1 MDEPSG
7 SAVPWTRMALSVILF
22 ALLFWLILVFT

>member
-1 MDEPSG
+1 
-7 SAVPWTRMALSVILF
+7 MALSVILF